1 MWNNR
6 AEAEAW
12 DRAGALFEAHEAAA
26 TRASRPFLGD
36 ILVRNGVLTPE
47 ALDIALA
54 QGRATQRR
62 LGEILLDL
70 NLARSSD
77 VLAAVAEQS
86 GVEYVDLEVTSPDPD
101 VITSIPPA
109 LARRTK
115 AVPMWRT
122 SDGTVKVAMANPTDI
137 LAVDDIR
144 IAVGSRIVPML
155 ADLSRLDM
163 VLNNLG
169 GVERAVTEAL
179 QRAVDETAS
188 AAPSGPVMEV
198 SEAPLVQ
205 FVDYLLTLAMNERAS
220 DVHIEPSDE
229 DTRIRFR
236 VDSVLR
242 DAISAPKNLHA
253 ALVNRIKVSAEIN
266 ISERRLPQDGRMS
279 LRLRNGQSADMRV
292 ATIPTV
298 LGEAVAIRLIVEDKR
313 AAQLETLGFF
323 PEALERLKQ
332 SVFLPHGAMLVT
344 GPTGSGKTTTLYA
357 ALQELNDSTR
367 NILTVED
374 PVESRIAGIK
384 QVQVNPKA
392 GLSFASAL
400 RTFLRADPDVV
411 LVGEIRDLET
421 ATIAVEASMTG
432 HRVLSSLHTNDA
444 ASTPPRLIEMGVAP
458 YYVISSLNCVV
469 AQRLVRTLCE
479 NCKEESQATEL
490 ELHSLVIPEV
500 VRNSDGS
507 FSLYRPRGCAT
518 CSSTGYRG
526 RCAVQEV
533 MVVDDNIRA
542 LIADRA
548 PSAAIKE
555 AAIEAGMWTLRED
568 GLRKVSAGLTSL
580 QEIMRAVM

>member
-1 MWNNR
+1 MWNKR
-6 AEAEAW
+6 TEADAW
-12 DRAGALFEAHEAAA
+12 NEGGALDEAHRTPS
-26 TRASRPFLGD
+26 TRAARPFLGD
-36 ILVRNGVLTPE
+36 ILVRNGVLAPE

-70 NLARSSD
+70 NLVRASD
-77 VLAAVAEQS
+77 VLEAVAEQS

-101 VITSIPPA
+101 VITSISPA
-109 LARRTK
+109 LARRAK
-115 AVPMWRT
+115 
-122 SDGTVKVAMANPTDI
+122 
-137 LAVDDIR
+137 AVDDIR
-144 IAVGSRIVPML
+144 LAAGARIVPML
-155 ADLSRLDM
+155 ADLSQLDM

-169 GVERAVTEAL
+169 GGERAVTEAL

-188 AAPSGPVMEV
+188 ATPTGPVLEV

-220 DVHIEPSDE
+220 DVHIEPSE
-229 DTRIRFR
+229 GDTRIRFR

-242 DAISAPKNLHA
+242 DAIAAPRNLHA
-253 ALVNRIKVSAEIN
+253 ALVNRIKVSAEMN

-279 LRLRNGQSADMRV
+279 LRLRNGQIADMRV

-298 LGEAVAIRLIVEDKR
+298 LGEAVAIRLIIEDKR

-323 PEALERLKQ
+323 PEALARLKQ
-332 SVFLPHGAMLVT
+332 AVFLPHGAVLVT

-392 GLSFASAL
+392 GLTFASAL

-432 HRVLSSLHTNDA
+432 HRVLSSLHTNDS
-444 ASTPPRLIEMGVAP
+444 ASTPPRLIEMGVEP

-490 ELHSLVIPEV
+490 EFHSLDIPQPL
-500 VRNSDGS
+500 RNSDGS
-507 FSLYRPRGCAT
+507 FNLYRARGCT
-518 CSSTGYRG
+518 SCNSTGYRG

-548 PSAAIKE
+548 PSAAIKK
-555 AAIEAGMWTLRED
+555 AAIETGMWTLRED

-580 QEIMRAVM
+580 HEIMRAVM